1 MLQASPAANGRR
13 PIRHFK
19 FRQKIRVPQHIH
31 SQGCVEGQQMSCG
44 TFNQAS
50 AELQTGQKNF
60 HRFLI
65 LFAKKQNTP
74 RLKSL
79 KTPISNQNLVD
90 TNART

>member
-1 MLQASPAANGRR
+1 
-13 PIRHFK
+13 
-19 FRQKIRVPQHIH
+19 
-31 SQGCVEGQQMSCG
+31 MSCG